1 MGSGMGM
8 GTSRARGTFVQ
19 EETGFEGFD
28 RQVLLRL
35 LGYLARDRRGLLI
48 ATVAVLVVAGTTM
61 AQPALIGLA
70 IDDGIRAGDAGVLTV
85 AGLIFLGVTLGQAGA
100 TAVQLVINASIGQ
113 RMLQAMRMEMFRKY
127 QGLPLGFY
135 DRQITGRL
143 IGRMASDVE
152 QIGEAVTEGAI
163 GMVADMAILIGILVA
178 MALLSWELTLIAV
191 AVSPL
196 MLLSGIVFARVA
208 QAAYRVMRTRTSTLN
223 GVLAESILGMRV
235 IQAFT
240 REDVNARRFDEV
252 NHAQA
257 RAQMRAMTVTS
268 SAEPAV
274 EVFTA
279 ISTGLVLWLGGS
291 FVLDGSDTVT
301 LGVVTAF
308 VLYIERFF
316 GPVQE
321 LATRWG
327 AIQAAM
333 TSAERVFEILDT
345 EETMHDEP
353 DGRELPRVRGEV
365 RFDRVSFAYEE
376 GRPVLHEAD
385 IVAKPGDRIAL
396 VGATGAGKTT
406 IINLLLRFY
415 DASGGS
421 VRIDGHDVRSVSQ
434 ASLRRQIGLVL
445 QEPFLFSGSIH
456 DNIAYGRADATREE
470 VIEVAKAVRLHEFVD
485 SLPFGYDTPIEE
497 RGGGLSTGQRQLVSF
512 ARALLTD
519 PRVLVLD
526 EATSSVDTQTE
537 GIIQDAMETMMR
549 GRTSFVI
556 AHRLSTVRNAT
567 EVLVLDQGRI
577 VERGTHAQLL
587 AEGGVV
593 LQPVHAGAFDGW
605 RGHRRGGA
613 AGQGLGVE
621 RGRAVGG
628 GSSDVGAETLGG
640 RLAAVG
646 GLKGGTSLG
655 GAPLKGRA
663 AERGALAIFRGARR
677 SPEDM
682 APGARRTANES
693 RRGRRL

>member
-415 DASGGS
+415 DATSGS

-587 AEGGVV
+587 AEAGLYYNLYTLGLSTGGEDID
-593 LQPVHAGAFDGW
+593 AARCGARTRRKE
-605 RGHRRGGA
+605 RGHGRLTVRRPMLAQGLFRRA
-613 AGQGLGVE
+613 AG
-621 RGRAVGG
+621 GG
-628 GSSDVGAETLGG
+628 WG
-640 RLAAVG
+640 
-646 GLKGGTSLG
+646 
-655 GAPLKGRA
+655 
-663 AERGALAIFRGARR
+663 I
-677 SPEDM
+677 
-682 APGARRTANES
+682 
-693 RRGRRL
+693 

>member
-1 MGSGMGM
+1 MRMGMGM
-8 GTSRARGTFVQ
+8 GTSQSRGTFVQ
-19 EETGFEGFD
+19 EESGFEGFD
-28 RQVLLRL
+28 RRVLLRL
-35 LGYLARDRRGLLI
+35 LGYLARDRRRLLI
-48 ATVAVLVVAGTTM
+48 AAGAVLAVAGTTM

-70 IDDGIRAGDAGVLTV
+70 IDDGIRAGDAGVLTAAALV
-85 AGLIFLGVTLGQAGA
+85 FLGVTVGQAGA
-100 TAVQLVINASIGQ
+100 TALQLVVNASLGQ
-113 RMLQAMRMEMFRKY
+113 NMLQAMRMEMFRKY
-127 QGLPLGFY
+127 QALPLRFY

-163 GMVADMAILIGILVA
+163 GLVADVAILIGILVA
-178 MALLSWELTLIAV
+178 MSLLSWQLTLFAV

-223 GVLAESILGMRV
+223 GALAESILGMRV
-235 IQAFT
+235 VQAFT
-240 REDVNARRFDEV
+240 REEVNARRFDEV

-257 RAQMRAMTVTS
+257 RAQMRAITVTS

-274 EVFTA
+274 ELFTA
-279 ISTGLVLWLGGS
+279 VSTGLVLWFGGS

-308 VLYIERFF
+308 VLYVERFF

-327 AIQAAM
+327 SLQAAM

-345 EETMHDEP
+345 DETMHDLP
-353 DGRELPRVRGEV
+353 DARELPSVRGEV
-365 RFDRVSFAYEE
+365 RFDNVSFAYET
-376 GRPVLHEAD
+376 GRPVLHEAN

-415 DASGGS
+415 EVSDGS
-421 VRIDGHDVRSVSQ
+421 VSIDGHDVRSVTQ
-434 ASLRRQIGLVL
+434 TSLRRQLGLVL
-445 QEPFLFSGSIH
+445 QEPFLFTGSIH
-456 DNIAYGRADATREE
+456 DNIAYGRADASRAQ
-470 VIEVAKAVRLHEFVD
+470 VIEIAKAVGLHKFVD

-537 GIIQDAMETMMR
+537 GLIQDAMETMLR

-587 AEGGVV
+587 AK
-593 LQPVHAGAFDGW
+593 AG
-605 RGHRRGGA
+605 
-613 AGQGLGVE
+613 LYYNLY
-621 RGRAVGG
+621 
-628 GSSDVGAETLGG
+628 TLGLSSG
-640 RLAAVG
+640 GEDIDAA
-646 GLKGGTSLG
+646 
-655 GAPLKGRA
+655 
-663 AERGALAIFRGARR
+663 ALRR
-677 SPEDM
+677 ND
-682 APGARRTANES
+682 
-693 RRGRRL
+693 

>member
-1 MGSGMGM
+1 MRMGMGSGMGM
-8 GTSRARGTFVQ
+8 GTSQARGTFVQ

-28 RQVLLRL
+28 RRVLWRL
-35 LGYLARDRRGLLI
+35 LGYLARDRRRLL
-48 ATVAVLVVAGTTM
+48 AAAVAVLLVAGTTM

-70 IDDGIRAGDAGVLTV
+70 IDDGIRAGDAGVLTAAALV
-85 AGLIFLGVTLGQAGA
+85 FLGVTLGQAGA
-100 TAVQLVINASIGQ
+100 TAVQLVINASLGQ

-127 QGLPLGFY
+127 QSLPLGFY

-163 GMVADMAILIGILVA
+163 GLVADVAILIGILAA

-240 REDVNARRFDEV
+240 REDVNSRRFDEV

-257 RAQMRAMTVTS
+257 QSQMRAMTVTS

-279 ISTGLVLWLGGS
+279 ISTGLVLWFGGS

-345 EETMHDEP
+345 EETMHDRP
-353 DGRELPRVRGEV
+353 DARELPRVRGEV
-365 RFDRVSFAYEE
+365 RFERVSFAYETD
-376 GRPVLHEAD
+376 RPVLHEAD
-385 IVAKPGDRIAL
+385 IAAKPGDRIAL

-415 DASGGS
+415 DATSGS
-421 VRIDGHDVRSVSQ
+421 VRIDGYDVRDVTQ

-456 DNIAYGRADATREE
+456 DNIAYGRADATRDD

-537 GIIQDAMETMMR
+537 GVIQDAMETMMR

-587 AEGGVV
+587 AK
-593 LQPVHAGAFDGW
+593 AG
-605 RGHRRGGA
+605 
-613 AGQGLGVE
+613 LYYNLY
-621 RGRAVGG
+621 
-628 GSSDVGAETLGG
+628 TLGLSTG
-640 RLAAVG
+640 GEDIDAARL
-646 GLKGGTSLG
+646 
-655 GAPLKGRA
+655 
-663 AERGALAIFRGARR
+663 RGKDSGPGEDTRG
-677 SPEDM
+677 
-682 APGARRTANES
+682 
-693 RRGRRL
+693 

>member
-1 MGSGMGM
+1 MRMGMGMGMGM
-8 GTSRARGTFVQ
+8 GTSQSRGTFVQ
-19 EETGFEGFD
+19 EESGFEGFD
-28 RQVLLRL
+28 RRVLLRL
-35 LGYLARDRRGLLI
+35 LGYLARDRRRLLI
-48 ATVAVLVVAGTTM
+48 AAVAVLVVAGTTM

-70 IDDGIRAGDAGVLTV
+70 IDDGIRAGDAGVLTAAALV
-85 AGLIFLGVTLGQAGA
+85 FLGVTVGQAGA
-100 TAVQLVINASIGQ
+100 TALQLVVNASLGQ
-113 RMLQAMRMEMFRKY
+113 NMLQAMRMEMFRKY
-127 QGLPLGFY
+127 QALPLRFY

-163 GMVADMAILIGILVA
+163 GLVADVAILIGILVA
-178 MALLSWELTLIAV
+178 MALLSWQLTLLAV

-223 GVLAESILGMRV
+223 GVIAESILGMRV

-240 REDVNARRFDEV
+240 REEVNARRFDEV

-257 RAQMRAMTVTS
+257 RAQMRAITVTS

-274 EVFTA
+274 ELFTA
-279 ISTGLVLWLGGS
+279 VSTGLVLWFGGTLVLGE
-291 FVLDGSDTVT
+291 SDTVT

-308 VLYIERFF
+308 VLYVERFF

-327 AIQAAM
+327 SIQAAM

-345 EETMHDEP
+345 DETMHDQP
-353 DGRELPRVRGEV
+353 DAGELPRVRGEV
-365 RFDRVSFAYEE
+365 RFDHVSFAYEA
-376 GRPVLHEAD
+376 GRPVLHDAN
-385 IVAKPGDRIAL
+385 ILAKPGDRIAL

-406 IINLLLRFY
+406 ITNLLLRFY
-415 DASGGS
+415 EVSDGS
-421 VRIDGHDVRSVSQ
+421 VSIDGHDVRSVSQ
-434 ASLRRQIGLVL
+434 ASLRRQVGLVL

-456 DNIAYGRADATREE
+456 DNIAYGRADATRAE
-470 VIEVAKAVRLHEFVD
+470 VIEVAKAVGLHEFLE

-512 ARALLTD
+512 GRALLSD

-537 GIIQDAMETMMR
+537 GLIQDAMESMMR

-567 EVLVLDQGRI
+567 EVLVMDQGRI

-587 AEGGVV
+587 AKAGLYYNLYILGLSSGGEDIDAAA
-593 LQPVHAGAFDGW
+593 L
-605 RGHRRGGA
+605 RGKDSR
-613 AGQGLGVE
+613 
-621 RGRAVGG
+621 
-628 GSSDVGAETLGG
+628 
-640 RLAAVG
+640 
-646 GLKGGTSLG
+646 
-655 GAPLKGRA
+655 
-663 AERGALAIFRGARR
+663 
-677 SPEDM
+677 
-682 APGARRTANES
+682 PGADS
-693 RRGRRL
+693 RG

>member
-1 MGSGMGM
+1 MKTGMQ
-8 GTSRARGTFVQ
+8 TSQARGTFVQ
-19 EETGFEGFD
+19 EQGDYQGFD
-28 RQVLLRL
+28 RRVLLRL
-35 LGYLARDRRGLLI
+35 LGYLARDRRRLLI
-48 ATVAVLVVAGTTM
+48 AAGAVLAVAGTTM

-70 IDDGIRAGDAGVLTV
+70 IDDGIRAGDAGVLTAAALV
-85 AGLIFLGVTLGQAGA
+85 FLGVTVGQAGA
-100 TAVQLVINASIGQ
+100 TALQLVVNASLGQ
-113 RMLQAMRMEMFRKY
+113 NMLQAMRMEMFRKY
-127 QGLPLGFY
+127 QALPLRFY

-163 GMVADMAILIGILVA
+163 GLVADVAILIGILVA
-178 MALLSWELTLIAV
+178 MSLLSWQLTLFAV

-223 GVLAESILGMRV
+223 GALAESILGMRV
-235 IQAFT
+235 VQAFT
-240 REDVNARRFDEV
+240 REEVNARRFDEV

-257 RAQMRAMTVTS
+257 RAQMRAITVTS

-274 EVFTA
+274 ELFTA
-279 ISTGLVLWLGGS
+279 VSTGLVLWFGGS

-308 VLYIERFF
+308 VLYVERFF

-327 AIQAAM
+327 SLQAAM

-345 EETMHDEP
+345 DETMHDLP
-353 DGRELPRVRGEV
+353 DARELPSVRGEV
-365 RFDRVSFAYEE
+365 RFDNVSFAYEA
-376 GRPVLHEAD
+376 GRPVLHDAN

-415 DASGGS
+415 EVSDGS
-421 VRIDGHDVRSVSQ
+421 VSIDGHDVRSVTQ
-434 ASLRRQIGLVL
+434 TSLRRQLGLVL
-445 QEPFLFSGSIH
+445 QEPFLFTGSIH
-456 DNIAYGRADATREE
+456 DNIAYGRADASRAQ
-470 VIEVAKAVRLHEFVD
+470 VIEIAKAVGLHKFVD

-537 GIIQDAMETMMR
+537 GLIQDAMETMLR

-587 AEGGVV
+587 AK
-593 LQPVHAGAFDGW
+593 AG
-605 RGHRRGGA
+605 
-613 AGQGLGVE
+613 LYYNLY
-621 RGRAVGG
+621 
-628 GSSDVGAETLGG
+628 TLGLSSG
-640 RLAAVG
+640 GEDIDAA
-646 GLKGGTSLG
+646 
-655 GAPLKGRA
+655 
-663 AERGALAIFRGARR
+663 ALR
-677 SPEDM
+677 D
-682 APGARRTANES
+682 TD
-693 RRGRRL
+693 

>member
-1 MGSGMGM
+1 MKTGMQ
-8 GTSRARGTFVQ
+8 TSQARGTFVQ
-19 EETGFEGFD
+19 EQGDYQGFD
-28 RQVLLRL
+28 RRVLLRL
-35 LGYLARDRRGLLI
+35 LGYLARDRRRLLI
-48 ATVAVLVVAGTTM
+48 AAVAVLAVAGTTM

-70 IDDGIRAGDAGVLTV
+70 IDDGIRAGDAGVLTAAALV
-85 AGLIFLGVTLGQAGA
+85 FLGVTVGQAGA
-100 TAVQLVINASIGQ
+100 TALQLVVNASLGQ
-113 RMLQAMRMEMFRKY
+113 NMLQAMRMEMFRKY
-127 QGLPLGFY
+127 QALPLGFY

-163 GMVADMAILIGILVA
+163 GLVADVAILIGILVA
-178 MALLSWELTLIAV
+178 MSLLSWQLTLFAV

-223 GVLAESILGMRV
+223 GALAESILGMRV
-235 IQAFT
+235 VQAFT
-240 REDVNARRFDEV
+240 REEVNARRFDEV

-257 RAQMRAMTVTS
+257 RAQMRAITVTS

-274 EVFTA
+274 ELFTA
-279 ISTGLVLWLGGS
+279 VSTGLVLWFGGS

-308 VLYIERFF
+308 VLYVERFF

-327 AIQAAM
+327 SLQAAM

-345 EETMHDEP
+345 DETMHDLP
-353 DGRELPRVRGEV
+353 DARELPSVRGEV
-365 RFDRVSFAYEE
+365 RFDNVSFAYET
-376 GRPVLHEAD
+376 GRPVLHEAN

-415 DASGGS
+415 EVSDGS
-421 VRIDGHDVRSVSQ
+421 VSIDGHDVRSVTQ
-434 ASLRRQIGLVL
+434 TSLRRQLGLVL
-445 QEPFLFSGSIH
+445 QEPFLFTGSIH
-456 DNIAYGRADATREE
+456 DNIAYGRADASRAE
-470 VIEVAKAVRLHEFVD
+470 VVEVATAVGLHKFVD

-537 GIIQDAMETMMR
+537 GLIQDAMETMLR

-587 AEGGVV
+587 AK
-593 LQPVHAGAFDGW
+593 AG
-605 RGHRRGGA
+605 
-613 AGQGLGVE
+613 LYYKLY
-621 RGRAVGG
+621 
-628 GSSDVGAETLGG
+628 TLGLSTG
-640 RLAAVG
+640 GEDIDTAA
-646 GLKGGTSLG
+646 LRDT
-655 GAPLKGRA
+655 
-663 AERGALAIFRGARR
+663 
-677 SPEDM
+677 D
-682 APGARRTANES
+682 
-693 RRGRRL
+693 

>member
-8 GTSRARGTFVQ
+8 GTSQARGTFVQ
-19 EETGFEGFD
+19 EETGFEGFN

-35 LGYLARDRRGLLI
+35 LGYLARDRRRLLT
-48 ATVAVLVVAGTTM
+48 ASVAVLTVAGTTM

-70 IDDGIRAGDAGVLTV
+70 IDSGIRAGDAGVLTMAALV
-85 AGLIFLGVTLGQAGA
+85 FLGVTLAQSGA
-100 TAVQLVINASIGQ
+100 TAVQLVINASLGQ

-127 QGLPLGFY
+127 QSLPLGFY

-191 AVSPL
+191 AVSPF

-257 RAQMRAMTVTS
+257 QSQMRAMTVTS

-274 EVFTA
+274 ELFTA

-353 DGRELPRVRGEV
+353 DARELPRVQGEV
-365 RFDRVSFAYEE
+365 QFDRVSFAYEA
-376 GRPVLHEAD
+376 GRPVLHEAN
-385 IVAKPGDRIAL
+385 IVANPGDRIAL

-415 DASGGS
+415 DATGGS
-421 VRIDGHDVRSVSQ
+421 VRIDGQDVRSVSQ
-434 ASLRRQIGLVL
+434 TSLRRQIGLVL

-456 DNIAYGRADATREE
+456 DNIAYGRADATRAE
-470 VIEVAKAVRLHEFVD
+470 VIEVAKAVRLHEFVE

-537 GIIQDAMETMMR
+537 GVIQDAMETMVR

-587 AEGGVV
+587 AK
-593 LQPVHAGAFDGW
+593 AG
-605 RGHRRGGA
+605 
-613 AGQGLGVE
+613 LYYNLY
-621 RGRAVGG
+621 
-628 GSSDVGAETLGG
+628 TLGLSTG
-640 RLAAVG
+640 GEDIEAAA
-646 GLKGGTSLG
+646 L
-655 GAPLKGRA
+655 
-663 AERGALAIFRGARR
+663 RGADTRG
-677 SPEDM
+677 
-682 APGARRTANES
+682 
-693 RRGRRL
+693 

>member
-1 MGSGMGM
+1 MKMGMGSGMG
-8 GTSRARGTFVQ
+8 TSQARGTYVQ

-28 RQVLLRL
+28 RRVLLRL

-48 ATVAVLVVAGTTM
+48 ATAAVLIVAGTTM

-70 IDDGIRAGDAGVLTV
+70 IDDGISAGDAGVLTTAALV
-85 AGLIFLGVTLGQAGA
+85 FLGVTLAQAGA
-100 TAVQLVINASIGQ
+100 TAVQLVVNAGLGQ

-127 QGLPLGFY
+127 QALPLGFY

-163 GMVADMAILIGILVA
+163 GLVADVAILIGILVA

-257 RAQMRAMTVTS
+257 QAQMRAMTVTS

-274 EVFTA
+274 EIFTA

-291 FVLDGSDTVT
+291 FVLGGSDTVT

-327 AIQAAM
+327 TLQAAM

-345 EETMHDEP
+345 DETMHDRP
-353 DGRELPRVRGEV
+353 DARELPRVRGEV
-365 RFDRVSFAYEE
+365 RFDRVSFGYEAD
-376 GRPVLHEAD
+376 RPVLHEAE
-385 IVAKPGDRIAL
+385 ISAKPGDRIAL

-415 DASGGS
+415 DATNGS
-421 VRIDGHDVRSVSQ
+421 VRIDGYDVRDVTQ
-434 ASLRRQIGLVL
+434 TSLRRQIGLVL

-456 DNIAYGRADATREE
+456 DNIAYGRADATRAE
-470 VIEVAKAVRLHEFVD
+470 VIQVAKAVRLHEFVD

-537 GIIQDAMETMMR
+537 GVIQDAMETIMR

-587 AEGGVV
+587 AQAGLYYNLYTLGLSTGGVD
-593 LQPVHAGAFDGW
+593 ASG
-605 RGHRRGGA
+605 
-613 AGQGLGVE
+613 
-621 RGRAVGG
+621 
-628 GSSDVGAETLGG
+628 
-640 RLAAVG
+640 
-646 GLKGGTSLG
+646 
-655 GAPLKGRA
+655 
-663 AERGALAIFRGARR
+663 
-677 SPEDM
+677 
-682 APGARRTANES
+682 
-693 RRGRRL
+693 

>member
-85 AGLIFLGVTLGQAGA
+85 AGLVFLGVTLGQAGA

-587 AEGGVV
+587 AK
-593 LQPVHAGAFDGW
+593 AG
-605 RGHRRGGA
+605 
-613 AGQGLGVE
+613 LYYNLY
-621 RGRAVGG
+621 
-628 GSSDVGAETLGG
+628 TLGLSTG
-640 RLAAVG
+640 GEDIDAAA
-646 GLKGGTSLG
+646 L
-655 GAPLKGRA
+655 
-663 AERGALAIFRGARR
+663 RGKDSA
-677 SPEDM
+677 
-682 APGARRTANES
+682 
-693 RRGRRL
+693 

>member
-1 MGSGMGM
+1 MRMGMGMGMGM
-8 GTSRARGTFVQ
+8 GTSQSRGTFVQ
-19 EETGFEGFD
+19 EESGFEGFD
-28 RQVLLRL
+28 RRVLWRL
-35 LGYLARDRRGLLI
+35 LGYLARDRRRLLI
-48 ATVAVLVVAGTTM
+48 AAGAVLAVAGTTM

-70 IDDGIRAGDAGVLTV
+70 IDSGIRAGDAGVLTAAALV
-85 AGLIFLGVTLGQAGA
+85 FLGVTVGQAGA
-100 TAVQLVINASIGQ
+100 TALQLVVNASLGQ
-113 RMLQAMRMEMFRKY
+113 NMLQAMRMEMFRKY
-127 QGLPLGFY
+127 QALPLGFY

-163 GMVADMAILIGILVA
+163 GLVADVAILIGILAA
-178 MALLSWELTLIAV
+178 MSLLSWQLTLIAV

-196 MLLSGIVFARVA
+196 MLISGIVFARAA

-274 EVFTA
+274 EIFTA
-279 ISTGLVLWLGGS
+279 ISTGLVLWLGGTL
-291 FVLDGSDTVT
+291 VLGESDTVT

-327 AIQAAM
+327 SLQAAM

-345 EETMHDEP
+345 DETMHDQP
-353 DGRELPRVRGEV
+353 DARELPSVRGEV
-365 RFDRVSFAYEE
+365 RFDHVSFAYEA
-376 GRPVLHEAD
+376 GRPVLHDAN

-415 DASGGS
+415 DASNGS
-421 VRIDGHDVRSVSQ
+421 VRIDGHDVRSVTQ
-434 ASLRRQIGLVL
+434 VSLRRQIGLVL
-445 QEPFLFSGSIH
+445 QEPFLFSGSVH
-456 DNIAYGRADATREE
+456 DNIAYGRAGATRAE
-470 VIEVAKAVRLHEFVD
+470 VVQVAKAVRLHEFVD
-485 SLPFGYDTPIEE
+485 SLPFGYDTQIEE

-537 GIIQDAMETMMR
+537 GVIQDAMESMMR

-567 EVLVLDQGRI
+567 EVLVMDQGRI

-587 AEGGVV
+587 AKAGLYYNLYTLGLATGGEDIDADA
-593 LQPVHAGAFDGW
+593 L
-605 RGHRRGGA
+605 RGKDSRQ
-613 AGQGLGVE
+613 GQGTRE
-621 RGRAVGG
+621 
-628 GSSDVGAETLGG
+628 
-640 RLAAVG
+640 
-646 GLKGGTSLG
+646 
-655 GAPLKGRA
+655 
-663 AERGALAIFRGARR
+663 
-677 SPEDM
+677 
-682 APGARRTANES
+682 
-693 RRGRRL
+693 

>member
-1 MGSGMGM
+1 MRMGMGM
-8 GTSRARGTFVQ
+8 GTSQSRGTFVQ
-19 EETGFEGFD
+19 EESGFEGFD
-28 RQVLLRL
+28 RRVLLRL
-35 LGYLARDRRGLLI
+35 LGYLARDRRRLLI
-48 ATVAVLVVAGTTM
+48 AAGAVLAVAGTTM

-70 IDDGIRAGDAGVLTV
+70 IDDGIRAGDAGVLTAAALV
-85 AGLIFLGVTLGQAGA
+85 FLGVTVGQAGA
-100 TAVQLVINASIGQ
+100 TALQLVVNASLGQ
-113 RMLQAMRMEMFRKY
+113 NMLQAMRMEMFRKY
-127 QGLPLGFY
+127 QALPLRFY

-163 GMVADMAILIGILVA
+163 GLVADVAILIGILVA
-178 MALLSWELTLIAV
+178 MSLLSWQLTLFAV

-223 GVLAESILGMRV
+223 GALAESILGMRV
-235 IQAFT
+235 VQAFT
-240 REDVNARRFDEV
+240 REEVNARRFDEV

-257 RAQMRAMTVTS
+257 RAQMRAITVTS

-274 EVFTA
+274 ELFTA
-279 ISTGLVLWLGGS
+279 VSTGLVLWFGGS

-308 VLYIERFF
+308 VLYVERFF

-327 AIQAAM
+327 SLQAAM

-345 EETMHDEP
+345 DETMHDLP
-353 DGRELPRVRGEV
+353 DARELPSVRGEV
-365 RFDRVSFAYEE
+365 RFDNVSFAYEA
-376 GRPVLHEAD
+376 GRPVLHEAN

-415 DASGGS
+415 EVSDGS
-421 VRIDGHDVRSVSQ
+421 VSIDGHDVRSVTQ
-434 ASLRRQIGLVL
+434 TSLRRQLGLVL
-445 QEPFLFSGSIH
+445 QEPFLFTGSIH
-456 DNIAYGRADATREE
+456 DNIAYGRADASRAQ
-470 VIEVAKAVRLHEFVD
+470 VIEIAKAVGLHKFVD

-537 GIIQDAMETMMR
+537 GLIQDAMETMLR

-587 AEGGVV
+587 AK
-593 LQPVHAGAFDGW
+593 AG
-605 RGHRRGGA
+605 
-613 AGQGLGVE
+613 LYYNLY
-621 RGRAVGG
+621 
-628 GSSDVGAETLGG
+628 TLGLSSG
-640 RLAAVG
+640 GEDIDAA
-646 GLKGGTSLG
+646 
-655 GAPLKGRA
+655 
-663 AERGALAIFRGARR
+663 ALRR
-677 SPEDM
+677 ND
-682 APGARRTANES
+682 
-693 RRGRRL
+693 

>member
-1 MGSGMGM
+1 MRMGMGSGMGM
-8 GTSRARGTFVQ
+8 GTSQARGTFVQ

-28 RQVLLRL
+28 RRVLWRL
-35 LGYLARDRRGLLI
+35 LGYLARDRRRLL
-48 ATVAVLVVAGTTM
+48 AAAVAVLVVAGTTM

-70 IDDGIRAGDAGVLTV
+70 IDDGIRARDAGVLTM
-85 AGLIFLGVTLGQAGA
+85 AGLAFLAVTLGQAGA
-100 TAVQLVINASIGQ
+100 TAAQLVINASIGQ
-113 RMLQAMRMEMFRKY
+113 SMLQAMRMEMFRKY
-127 QGLPLGFY
+127 QSLPLGFY

-163 GMVADMAILIGILVA
+163 GLVADVAILIGILVA
-178 MALLSWELTLIAV
+178 MALLSWELTLIAI

-196 MLLSGIVFARVA
+196 MLLSGVVFARVA

-240 REDVNARRFDEV
+240 REEVNARRFDEV

-257 RAQMRAMTVTS
+257 QSQMRAMTVTS

-345 EETMHDEP
+345 DETMHDES
-353 DGRELPRVRGEV
+353 DAREMPRVRGEV
-365 RFDRVSFAYEE
+365 RFERVSFAYEA

-385 IVAKPGDRIAL
+385 IVANPGDRIAL

-415 DASGGS
+415 DASSGS
-421 VRIDGHDVRSVSQ
+421 VRIDGHDVRRVSQ
-434 ASLRRQIGLVL
+434 VSLRRQVGLVL

-470 VIEVAKAVRLHEFVD
+470 VIEVAKAVRLHDFVD

-512 ARALLTD
+512 ARALLSD

-537 GIIQDAMETMMR
+537 GVIQDAMETMMR

-556 AHRLSTVRNAT
+556 AHRLSTVRDAT

-587 AEGGVV
+587 AT
-593 LQPVHAGAFDGW
+593 AG
-605 RGHRRGGA
+605 
-613 AGQGLGVE
+613 LYYNLY
-621 RGRAVGG
+621 
-628 GSSDVGAETLGG
+628 TLGLSTG
-640 RLAAVG
+640 GEDIDSAA
-646 GLKGGTSLG
+646 L
-655 GAPLKGRA
+655 
-663 AERGALAIFRGARR
+663 
-677 SPEDM
+677 
-682 APGARRTANES
+682 RRTDKAKGPVT
-693 RRGRRL
+693 RG

>member
-1 MGSGMGM
+1 MRMGMGSGMGM
-8 GTSRARGTFVQ
+8 GTSQARGTFVQ
-19 EETGFEGFD
+19 EETGFEGFN

-35 LGYLARDRRGLLI
+35 LGYLARDRRRLLT
-48 ATVAVLVVAGTTM
+48 ASVAVLTVAGTTM

-70 IDDGIRAGDAGVLTV
+70 IDRGIRAGDAGVLTMAALV
-85 AGLIFLGVTLGQAGA
+85 FLGVTLAQSGA
-100 TAVQLVINASIGQ
+100 TAVQLVINASLGQ

-127 QGLPLGFY
+127 QSLPLGFY

-178 MALLSWELTLIAV
+178 MTLLSWELTLIAV
-191 AVSPL
+191 AVSPF

-235 IQAFT
+235 IQAFN

-257 RAQMRAMTVTS
+257 QSQMRAMTVTS

-274 EVFTA
+274 ELFTA
-279 ISTGLVLWLGGS
+279 ISTGLVLWFGGS

-345 EETMHDEP
+345 EEAMHDQP
-353 DGRELPRVRGEV
+353 DARELPRVQGEV
-365 RFDRVSFAYEE
+365 RFDRVSFAYEA
-376 GRPVLHEAD
+376 GRPVLHEAN
-385 IVAKPGDRIAL
+385 IVANSGDRIAL

-415 DASGGS
+415 DATGGS
-421 VRIDGHDVRSVSQ
+421 VRIDGQDVRSVSQ
-434 ASLRRQIGLVL
+434 TSLRRQIGLVL

-456 DNIAYGRADATREE
+456 DNIAYGRADATRAE
-470 VIEVAKAVRLHEFVD
+470 VIEVAKAVRLHEFVK

-537 GIIQDAMETMMR
+537 GVIQDAMETMVR

-587 AEGGVV
+587 AK
-593 LQPVHAGAFDGW
+593 AG
-605 RGHRRGGA
+605 
-613 AGQGLGVE
+613 LYYNLY
-621 RGRAVGG
+621 
-628 GSSDVGAETLGG
+628 TLGLSTG
-640 RLAAVG
+640 GEDIEAAA
-646 GLKGGTSLG
+646 LRSADT
-655 GAPLKGRA
+655 
-663 AERGALAIFRGARR
+663 RG
-677 SPEDM
+677 
-682 APGARRTANES
+682 
-693 RRGRRL
+693 

>member
-1 MGSGMGM
+1 MRMGMGM
-8 GTSRARGTFVQ
+8 GTSQSRGTFVQ
-19 EETGFEGFD
+19 EESGFEGFD
-28 RQVLLRL
+28 RRVLLRL
-35 LGYLARDRRGLLI
+35 LGYLARDRRRLLI
-48 ATVAVLVVAGTTM
+48 AAGAVLAVAGTTM

-70 IDDGIRAGDAGVLTV
+70 IDDGIRAGDAGVLTAAALV
-85 AGLIFLGVTLGQAGA
+85 FLGVTVGQAGA
-100 TAVQLVINASIGQ
+100 TALQLVVNASLGQ
-113 RMLQAMRMEMFRKY
+113 NMLQAMRMEMFRKY
-127 QGLPLGFY
+127 QALPLGFY

-163 GMVADMAILIGILVA
+163 GLVADVAILIGILVA
-178 MALLSWELTLIAV
+178 MSLLSWQLTLFAV

-223 GVLAESILGMRV
+223 GALAESILGMRV
-235 IQAFT
+235 VQAFT
-240 REDVNARRFDEV
+240 REEVNARRFDEV

-257 RAQMRAMTVTS
+257 RAQMRAITVTS

-274 EVFTA
+274 ELFTA
-279 ISTGLVLWLGGS
+279 VSTGLVLWFGGS

-308 VLYIERFF
+308 VLYVERFF

-327 AIQAAM
+327 SLQAAM

-345 EETMHDEP
+345 DETMHDLP
-353 DGRELPRVRGEV
+353 DARELPSVRGEV
-365 RFDRVSFAYEE
+365 RFDNVSFAYET
-376 GRPVLHEAD
+376 GRPVLHEAN

-415 DASGGS
+415 EVSDGS
-421 VRIDGHDVRSVSQ
+421 VSIDGHDVRSVTQ
-434 ASLRRQIGLVL
+434 TSLRRQLGLVL
-445 QEPFLFSGSIH
+445 QEPFLFTGSIH
-456 DNIAYGRADATREE
+456 DNIAYGRADASRAQ
-470 VIEVAKAVRLHEFVD
+470 VIEIAKAVGLHKFVD

-537 GIIQDAMETMMR
+537 GLIQDAMETMLR

-587 AEGGVV
+587 AK
-593 LQPVHAGAFDGW
+593 AG
-605 RGHRRGGA
+605 
-613 AGQGLGVE
+613 LYYKLY
-621 RGRAVGG
+621 
-628 GSSDVGAETLGG
+628 TLGLSTG
-640 RLAAVG
+640 GEDIDTAA
-646 GLKGGTSLG
+646 LRDT
-655 GAPLKGRA
+655 
-663 AERGALAIFRGARR
+663 
-677 SPEDM
+677 D
-682 APGARRTANES
+682 
-693 RRGRRL
+693 

>member
-1 MGSGMGM
+1 MRMGMGMGM
-8 GTSRARGTFVQ
+8 GTSQSRGTFVQ
-19 EETGFEGFD
+19 EESGFEGFD
-28 RQVLLRL
+28 RRVLWRL
-35 LGYLARDRRGLLI
+35 LGYLARDRRRLLI
-48 ATVAVLVVAGTTM
+48 AAGAVLAVAGTTM

-70 IDDGIRAGDAGVLTV
+70 IDSGIRAGDAGVLTAAALV
-85 AGLIFLGVTLGQAGA
+85 FLGVTVGQAGA
-100 TAVQLVINASIGQ
+100 TALQLVVNASLGQ
-113 RMLQAMRMEMFRKY
+113 NMLQAMRMEMFRKY
-127 QGLPLGFY
+127 QALPLGFY

-163 GMVADMAILIGILVA
+163 GLVADVAILIGILAA
-178 MALLSWELTLIAV
+178 MSLLSWQLTLIAV

-196 MLLSGIVFARVA
+196 MLISGIVFARAA

-274 EVFTA
+274 EIFTA
-279 ISTGLVLWLGGS
+279 ISTGLVLWLGGTL
-291 FVLDGSDTVT
+291 VLGESDTVT

-327 AIQAAM
+327 SLQAAM

-345 EETMHDEP
+345 DETMHDQP
-353 DGRELPRVRGEV
+353 DARELPSVSGEV
-365 RFDRVSFAYEE
+365 RFDHVSFAYEA
-376 GRPVLHEAD
+376 GRPVLHDAN

-415 DASGGS
+415 DASNGS
-421 VRIDGHDVRSVSQ
+421 VRIDGHDVRSVTQ
-434 ASLRRQIGLVL
+434 VSLRRQIGLVL
-445 QEPFLFSGSIH
+445 QEPFLFSGSVH
-456 DNIAYGRADATREE
+456 DNIAYGRAGATRAE
-470 VIEVAKAVRLHEFVD
+470 VVQVAKAVRLHEFVD
-485 SLPFGYDTPIEE
+485 SLPFGYDTQIEE

-537 GIIQDAMETMMR
+537 GVIQDAMESMMR

-567 EVLVLDQGRI
+567 EVLVMDQGRI

-587 AEGGVV
+587 AK
-593 LQPVHAGAFDGW
+593 AG
-605 RGHRRGGA
+605 
-613 AGQGLGVE
+613 LYYNLY
-621 RGRAVGG
+621 
-628 GSSDVGAETLGG
+628 TLG
-640 RLAAVG
+640 LATG
-646 GLKGGTSLG
+646 GEDIDADAL
-655 GAPLKGRA
+655 
-663 AERGALAIFRGARR
+663 RGKDSKQGQDAR
-677 SPEDM
+677 E
-682 APGARRTANES
+682 
-693 RRGRRL
+693 

>member
-1 MGSGMGM
+1 MRMGMGM
-8 GTSRARGTFVQ
+8 GTSQSRGTFVQ
-19 EETGFEGFD
+19 EESGFEGFD
-28 RQVLLRL
+28 RRVLLRL
-35 LGYLARDRRGLLI
+35 LGYLARDRRRLLI
-48 ATVAVLVVAGTTM
+48 AAGAVLAVAGTTM

-70 IDDGIRAGDAGVLTV
+70 IDDGIRAGDAGVLTAAALV
-85 AGLIFLGVTLGQAGA
+85 FLGVTVGQAGA
-100 TAVQLVINASIGQ
+100 TALQLVVNASLGQ
-113 RMLQAMRMEMFRKY
+113 NMLQAMRMEMFRKY
-127 QGLPLGFY
+127 QALPLRFY

-163 GMVADMAILIGILVA
+163 GLVADVAILIGILVA
-178 MALLSWELTLIAV
+178 MSLLSWQLTLFAV

-223 GVLAESILGMRV
+223 GALAESILGMRV
-235 IQAFT
+235 VQAFT
-240 REDVNARRFDEV
+240 REEVNARRFDEV

-257 RAQMRAMTVTS
+257 RAQMRAITVTS

-274 EVFTA
+274 ELFTA
-279 ISTGLVLWLGGS
+279 VSTGLVLWFGGS

-308 VLYIERFF
+308 VLYVERFF

-327 AIQAAM
+327 SLQAAM

-345 EETMHDEP
+345 DETMHDLP
-353 DGRELPRVRGEV
+353 DARELPSVRGEV
-365 RFDRVSFAYEE
+365 RFDNVSFAYET
-376 GRPVLHEAD
+376 GRPVLHDAN

-415 DASGGS
+415 EVSDGS
-421 VRIDGHDVRSVSQ
+421 VSIDGHDVRSVTQ
-434 ASLRRQIGLVL
+434 TSLRRQLGLVL
-445 QEPFLFSGSIH
+445 QEPFLFTGSIH
-456 DNIAYGRADATREE
+456 DNIAYGRADASRAQ
-470 VIEVAKAVRLHEFVD
+470 VIEIAKAVGLHKFVD

-537 GIIQDAMETMMR
+537 GLIQDAMETMLR

-587 AEGGVV
+587 AK
-593 LQPVHAGAFDGW
+593 AG
-605 RGHRRGGA
+605 
-613 AGQGLGVE
+613 LYYKLY
-621 RGRAVGG
+621 
-628 GSSDVGAETLGG
+628 TLGLSTG
-640 RLAAVG
+640 GEDIDTAA
-646 GLKGGTSLG
+646 LRDT
-655 GAPLKGRA
+655 
-663 AERGALAIFRGARR
+663 
-677 SPEDM
+677 D
-682 APGARRTANES
+682 
-693 RRGRRL
+693 

>member
-1 MGSGMGM
+1 MRMGMGM
-8 GTSRARGTFVQ
+8 GTSQSRGTFVQ
-19 EETGFEGFD
+19 EESGFEGFD
-28 RQVLLRL
+28 RRVLLRL
-35 LGYLARDRRGLLI
+35 LGYLARDRRRLLI
-48 ATVAVLVVAGTTM
+48 AAGAVLAVAGTTM

-70 IDDGIRAGDAGVLTV
+70 IDDGIRAGDAGVLTAAALV
-85 AGLIFLGVTLGQAGA
+85 FLGVTVGQAGA
-100 TAVQLVINASIGQ
+100 TALQLVVNASLGQ
-113 RMLQAMRMEMFRKY
+113 NMLQAMRMEMFRKY
-127 QGLPLGFY
+127 QALPLRFY

-163 GMVADMAILIGILVA
+163 GLVADVAILIGILVA
-178 MALLSWELTLIAV
+178 MSLLSWQLTLFAV

-223 GVLAESILGMRV
+223 GALAESILGMRV
-235 IQAFT
+235 VQAFT
-240 REDVNARRFDEV
+240 REEVNARRFDEV

-257 RAQMRAMTVTS
+257 RAQMRAITVTS

-274 EVFTA
+274 ELFTA
-279 ISTGLVLWLGGS
+279 VSTGLVLWFGGS

-308 VLYIERFF
+308 VLYVERFF

-327 AIQAAM
+327 SLQAAM

-345 EETMHDEP
+345 DETMHDLP
-353 DGRELPRVRGEV
+353 DARELPSVRGEV
-365 RFDRVSFAYEE
+365 RFDNVSFAYEA
-376 GRPVLHEAD
+376 GRPVLHDAN

-415 DASGGS
+415 EVSDGS
-421 VRIDGHDVRSVSQ
+421 VSIDGHDVRSVTQ
-434 ASLRRQIGLVL
+434 TSLRRQLGLVL
-445 QEPFLFSGSIH
+445 QEPFLFTGSIH
-456 DNIAYGRADATREE
+456 DNIAYGRADASRAQ
-470 VIEVAKAVRLHEFVD
+470 VIEIAKAVGLHKFVD

-537 GIIQDAMETMMR
+537 GLIQDAMETMLR

-587 AEGGVV
+587 AK
-593 LQPVHAGAFDGW
+593 AG
-605 RGHRRGGA
+605 
-613 AGQGLGVE
+613 LYYNLY
-621 RGRAVGG
+621 
-628 GSSDVGAETLGG
+628 TLGLSSG
-640 RLAAVG
+640 GEDIDAA
-646 GLKGGTSLG
+646 
-655 GAPLKGRA
+655 
-663 AERGALAIFRGARR
+663 ALRR
-677 SPEDM
+677 ND
-682 APGARRTANES
+682 
-693 RRGRRL
+693 